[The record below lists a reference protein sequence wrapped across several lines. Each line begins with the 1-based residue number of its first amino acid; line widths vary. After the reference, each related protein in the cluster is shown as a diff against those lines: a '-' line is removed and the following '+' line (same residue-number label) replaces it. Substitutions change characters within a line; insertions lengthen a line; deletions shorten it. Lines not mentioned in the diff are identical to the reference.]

1 MNRYRKKALKRSS
14 LRDVKRSFGRFF
26 AIFAI
31 IALGVGFFSGV
42 RITTPTMVRTFNEFY
57 DEKHFFD
64 YRLVSTV
71 GWDDKDLEAVRNRD
85 LVIAAEG
92 CFQYDVILNG
102 KEGDEL
108 VFKAHSM
115 PDQVNQLLLQ
125 EGRFPETPEEVLLD
139 NKNRHDFKVGDT
151 ITIAESNTRGTKAH
165 FRNKELKVV
174 GFADSSLY
182 INFERGS
189 TSLGNGLVDGFLYL
203 TKDGFKEKIYT
214 DIYVD
219 LDVPGDIYSDEYNDR
234 MDELRDDWDSFLD
247 KQAEKRMKRAAFDPD
262 NMLLTFWSMFT
273 SEEEDAMTAD
283 AYLLERNTNIG
294 YACFENDSAIV
305 EQIARVFPIFF
316 ILVAALVCMTTM
328 TRMVEEQRGQIGILK
343 ALGYSN
349 KDIVRKYTGYSGS
362 AAMFGCVF
370 GYSVGIFLF
379 PGVIWITYHLMY
391 INLALS
397 YYFDWQLALIGLLV
411 SVACSA
417 GITLIACRYELMEC
431 AAELMRPKAPK
442 PGKRVFLE
450 HVPVIWNRLKFLHK
464 VSVRN
469 IFRYKGRFLMMI
481 VGISGCTAL
490 LLTGLGLKDSI
501 ADFSRLQFEEIQ
513 LADLEVSFKHGTRNE
528 MPESLKN
535 TVDSMD
541 TEYVL
546 FNSASWDLISGK
558 TVKSV
563 QLLSP
568 QTKEDSTDFRSF
580 FHLETLE
587 GEEIA
592 LPKPGELLIC
602 ISLADRYDLSV
613 GDEVTLRSENMREV
627 PVKIAGI
634 FRNHVYNYAIANDA
648 DIKGDL
654 NTAYLK
660 FPAGTDVFTEQTKL
674 SEIKDVININVYE
687 TMKER
692 FTKMLDS
699 LNYIV
704 LIVILSAAGLAFVV
718 LYNLTNI
725 NITERIREIATI
737 KVLGFYPNETAQY
750 IFRENYVLTFFGMLA
765 GLGLGVLLHRFVMA
779 QIIVDMVYFNK
790 QIKPLSFALGVIL
803 TFLFA
808 FLVSLFMRRKLERIN
823 MAESL
828 KSVE

>member
-1 MNRYRKKALKRSS
+1 MNSNRKKALHRSS
-14 LRDVKRSFGRFF
+14 LRDVKGSFGRFF

-42 RITTPTMVRTFNEFY
+42 RITTPTMKRTMDLFY
-57 DEKHFFD
+57 EEKHFFD

-71 GWDDKDLEAVRNRD
+71 GWDDKDVEAVRARD
-85 LVIAAEG
+85 GVISAEG
-92 CFQYDVILNG
+92 GFQYDVILDG
-102 KEGDEL
+102 KEDNE
-108 VFKAHSM
+108 VIYKAHSL
-115 PDQVNQLLLQ
+115 PQDINQLLLR
-125 EGRFPETPEEVLLD
+125 EGRYPETASEVLLD
-139 NKNRHDFKVGDT
+139 NRNRSNFELGDVM
-151 ITIAESNTRGTKAH
+151 TIAESNSRGTKAH
-165 FRNKELKVV
+165 FRKKQLTVV
-174 GFADSSLY
+174 GFADSALY

-203 TKDGFKEKIYT
+203 TPDSFADTSYT
-214 DIYVD
+214 EIYVD
-219 LDVPGDIYSDEYNDR
+219 LDVPGEIYSDTYNDR
-234 MDELRDDWDSFLD
+234 MDQLRPVWEEFL
-247 KQAEKRMKRAAFDPD
+247 KKLVKKRMNRAAFDPS

-273 SEEEDAMTAD
+273 SEGEMEAE

-294 YACFENDSAIV
+294 YACFENDSQIV

-362 AAMFGCVF
+362 AAMLGCVF

-391 INLALS
+391 ILLPLR
-397 YYFDWQLALIGLLV
+397 YYFDWQLALVALAV
-411 SVACSA
+411 SVACSV
-417 GITLIACRYELMEC
+417 GITLIACRYELTES
-431 AAELMRPKAPK
+431 AAGLMRPKAPK
-442 PGKRVFLE
+442 PGKRVLLE
-450 HVPVIWNRLKFLHK
+450 RVPLIWNHLKFLHK

-501 ADFSRLQFEEIQ
+501 ADFSRLQYEEIQ
-513 LADLEVSFKHGTRNE
+513 VADIEVGYKNGSRE
-528 MPESLKN
+528 APPEDLKEQL
-535 TVDSMD
+535 DSMD
-541 TEYVL
+541 MKYIL
-546 FNSASWDLISGK
+546 FHSGSWDLLSGR

-568 QTKEDSTDFRSF
+568 QTSEKEDFRDY
-580 FHLETLE
+580 FHLMTLDDETLE
-587 GEEIA
+587 
-592 LPKPGELLIC
+592 LPKQGEVLISVS
-602 ISLADRYDLSV
+602 IADRYDLNI
-613 GDEVTLRSENMREV
+613 GDAITLRNEEMKEV
-627 PVKIAGI
+627 KVRISGI
-634 FRNHVYNYAIANDA
+634 FRNHVYNYVIANDA
-648 DIKGDL
+648 DINGDM

-660 FPAGTDVFTEQTKL
+660 FPAGTDLFEAQTSIARIPEVVSISVF
-674 SEIKDVININVYE
+674 E
-687 TMKER
+687 TWKER

-699 LNYIV
+699 LDYIV

-737 KVLGFYPNETAQY
+737 KVLGFYPKETSQY
-750 IFRENYVLTFFGMLA
+750 IFRENYVLTAFGVLI
-765 GLGLGVLLHRFVMA
+765 GLGLGILLHRFVMA
-779 QIIVDMVYFNK
+779 QIIVDMVYFNI
-790 QIKPLSFALGVIL
+790 QIKPFSFLLGVIL
-803 TFLFA
+803 TFVFA
-808 FLVSLFMRRKLERIN
+808 FLVSLFMRRKLDRIN